1 VSDRDYYEVLG
12 VARDADLGR
21 IKKAYRQAALK
32 HHPDKNP
39 GDSEAEERF
48 KEASE
53 AYAVLSDPAKRER
66 YDRYGK
72 AGLGATPFQG
82 FEDDTFADFA
92 DVLGDLFGLGGMF
105 GGARR
110 RPSRGAARGRDLHYD
125 LEIDFLDAVRGLEN
139 RIEISRNETC
149 EACLGRRAAKDGI
162 ERCSA
167 CHGRG
172 QVAFQQGFFTLART
186 CPTCRGT
193 GERIVRPCPSC
204 NGEGFRRETRS
215 IGLRIPAGVDDGTQI
230 RVAGAGEGGIGGA
243 PAGNLFVV
251 LHVRPHERF
260 ERHDRDIH
268 CVVPITFSQA
278 TLGAEVRVPTLDGD
292 DVLEVPAGTQ
302 SGTRFRLRG
311 RGVPSLEGRGRGDQ
325 YVTVEVRTPERL
337 SKVQRELFERLA
349 EIEGSE
355 EPDPGLFG
363 RVRNI
368 FG

>member
-1 VSDRDYYEVLG
+1 MSDRDYYEVLG

-21 IKKAYRQAALK
+21 IKKAYRAAALK

-39 GDSEAEERF
+39 GDAEAEERF

-53 AYAVLSDPAKRER
+53 AYAVLSDPAQRER

-72 AGLGATPFQG
+72 AGLGGAPFQG
-82 FEDDTFADFA
+82 FESEAFADFA

-105 GGARR
+105 GGGRR
-110 RPSRGAARGRDLHYD
+110 RAREAARGRDLRYD
-125 LEIDFLDAVRGLEN
+125 LEIDFLDAVRGVET
-139 RIEISRNETC
+139 RIEVDRHETC
-149 EACLGRRAAKDGI
+149 EACQGRRAAKGGI

-167 CHGRG
+167 CNGRG

-186 CPTCRGT
+186 CPTCRGA
-193 GERIVRPCPSC
+193 GERVVRPCPAC

-215 IGLRIPAGVDDGTQI
+215 IGLRIPPGVDEGTQI

-243 PAGNLFVV
+243 PAGHLFVV

-260 ERHDRDIH
+260 ERRDRDIH
-268 CVVPITFSQA
+268 CLVPITFSQA
-278 TLGAEVRVPTLDGD
+278 ALGSEVRVPTLDGD
-292 DVLEVPAGTQ
+292 DVLEIPAGTQ

-311 RGVPSLEGRGRGDQ
+311 RGVPSLEGRGKGDQ

-337 SKVQRELFERLA
+337 GKAQREIFERLA
-349 EIEGSE
+349 EAEKSE
-355 EPDPGLFG
+355 ESDGGLFD